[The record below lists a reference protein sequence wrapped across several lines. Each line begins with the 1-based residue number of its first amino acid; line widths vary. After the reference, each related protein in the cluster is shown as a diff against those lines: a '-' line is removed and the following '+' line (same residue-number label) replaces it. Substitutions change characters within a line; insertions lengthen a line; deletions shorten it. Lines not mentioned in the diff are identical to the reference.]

1 MAEKRLQPKK
11 NDLNWLYSEIN
22 GHCPRCGEPLLY
34 EGEKGTGNK
43 AEAAHIFPLNPSDT
57 EKELLRNVEKLTN
70 DINHRNNFILL
81 CRNCHKVFDHPRTIE
96 KYNEILQL
104 KKKLITKDIF
114 KTLEGKHL
122 LEDEIRSV
130 ISNLMNI
137 SDDIELEELS
147 LKALKIK
154 DKLQGKINK
163 IKLKRIESE
172 VSQYFNFIKS
182 EFENLDDFDFDLIA
196 GQIKIFFKKLH
207 KENSENYDLI
217 IESIVE
223 WMNNKS
229 KKISK
234 DACEIITYYFIQNC
248 EVFYEISK

>member
-1 MAEKRLQPKK
+1 MAKRLQPKQK
-11 NDLNWLYSEIN
+11 DLHWLYSEIN
-22 GHCPRCGEPLLY
+22 GHCPGCGGPLFY
-34 EGEKGTGNK
+34 EEEKGAGTK
-43 AEAAHIFPLNPSDT
+43 AQAAHIFPLNPSDS
-57 EKELLRNVEKLTN
+57 EKELLKNVEKLTE
-70 DINHRNNFILL
+70 DINHRNNFIML
-81 CRNCHKVFDHPRTIE
+81 CSNCHKVFDHPRTLE
-96 KYNEILQL
+96 KYNEIVEL
-104 KKKLITKDIF
+104 KTKFITKDIF
-114 KTLEGKHL
+114 RTLQGKHL

-130 ISNLMNI
+130 ISNLKNI
-137 SDDIELEELS
+137 SDDIELKKLS

-154 DKLQGKINK
+154 EKLKGKVSNIKLQ
-163 IKLKRIESE
+163 RIESE

-182 EFENLDDFDFDLIA
+182 EFESLGDSDFELIA
-196 GQIKIFFKKLH
+196 GQVTILFKKLY

-229 KKISK
+229 KEKSK